1 MPANPPNERFRKVV
15 RGFYAWLGS
24 LVVAGAG
31 PIVAVK
37 LIDTG
42 TLAGRI
48 AGVTLGAI
56 SWIPMAVVV
65 AAIIR
70 AGDEF
75 ERRIHLVALALS
87 FGSALLL
94 LTLLDWLVRARFM
107 HAPPLIAVWLAL
119 AVLWLIWLVVVK
131 RRFERES

>member
-1 MPANPPNERFRKVV
+1 MPANPPNERFRKIV

-24 LVVAGAG
+24 LLFAGAG
-31 PIVAVK
+31 PIVAIK
-37 LIDTG
+37 LVDTE

-48 AGVTLGAI
+48 AGVTLGTV

-107 HAPPLIAVWLAL
+107 RAPPLIAVWLAI

-131 RRFERES
+131 RHFAREP